1 MHVVSIPKVLKL
13 VKCPVPGCPAVVHSA
28 ERLQGKFMNRNF
40 RSQVEVMQEGV
51 KPLPHCDLCGVQIP
65 AGWVI
70 KYQRTKRCNRNM
82 QIQWQRRDV
91 VITSQCAEVSFS
103 ITG

>member
-1 MHVVSIPKVLKL
+1 MYRHFYTRI
-13 VKCPVPGCPAVVHSA
+13 AVV
-28 ERLQGKFMNRNF
+28 
-40 RSQVEVMQEGV
+40 QEG
-51 KPLPHCDLCGVQIP
+51 KEPLPHCDLCGVQIP